1 MIEQEEFADL
11 VREDASNLKERE
23 EADTIDIIDEVRF
36 YITNF
41 IQNFSDMEEANDRLK
56 VIDDLLEELDL
67 EGWHQSHWLLLIH

>member
-67 EGWHQSHWLLLIH
+67 EG